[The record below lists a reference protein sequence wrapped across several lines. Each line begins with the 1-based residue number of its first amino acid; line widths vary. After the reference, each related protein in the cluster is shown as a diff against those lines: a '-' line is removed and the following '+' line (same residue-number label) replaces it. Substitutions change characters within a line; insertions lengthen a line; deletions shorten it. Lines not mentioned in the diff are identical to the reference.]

1 MRRMLA
7 SCSSSQFVGTVL
19 DGSQDEAARFEPAKL
34 AKYVRGKLNLALSLA
49 CHGEQER
56 RSCHWASAEEYQ
68 RQWEEVIA
76 EVKRL
81 LPLVRKNG
89 VSLFA
94 TENAQ
99 SPRPPKKHNSS
110 AVSGE
115 AHPQF
120 RNSLD
125 AVVKASS

>member
-1 MRRMLA
+1 MALWPNRVRFWTDHKTKLH
-7 SCSSSQFVGTVL
+7 V
-19 DGSQDEAARFEPAKL
+19 FEPAKL
-34 AKYVRGKLNLALSLA
+34 AEYVRDKLNLALSLA

-94 TENAQ
+94 TGNSEQ
-99 SPRPPKKHNSS
+99 SPQKR
-110 AVSGE
+110 
-115 AHPQF
+115 
-120 RNSLD
+120 R
-125 AVVKASS
+125 